1 MDWDNKENESKN
13 LWERNGRRGGLTG
26 SQGTGHRTA
35 AGRSRRSE
43 YSSGRAAGERE
54 RSGEE
59 TGVPRAAGGSRY
71 QEKQPGQARGKTLW
85 DKKPWNKKTWN
96 KGAGNGRPGNKKRDG
111 GTDVVRLAFMG
122 LGAVAV
128 IAYIVVAVYFGGHFY
143 SGAQIYGID
152 CSRMTPG
159 QVKTE
164 VEKKLG
170 EYTLT
175 VEQRNGRK
183 DVITASQIGLQYQ
196 DDNSIESQLKSQ
208 RCYIWPAMMLLGK
221 SGNLSVSTTYDR
233 DGIDNVLRNME
244 GFLPGNIVAPQD
256 AHRGDT
262 ETGYE
267 VVPEVMGTTLDF
279 TKTKEVIME
288 ALDQGQTTVSL
299 EEKGCYIDPLVYQD
313 DPDLNAEV
321 EELNSLL
328 TANITYDFGDRQE
341 VVNGSVIKNWIVQ
354 NEDGSYYIDDN
365 KIWEYVSQLADK
377 YDTFGRDREF
387 YTSLGTTVSLS
398 GGDYGWAMDQDATAQ
413 ILSEAVKAGKTETI
427 TPEYVYTAMS
437 RDENDIGGT
446 YVEISI
452 SMQEMWCYQD
462 GNLVVD
468 TPVVTGNPNRGNA
481 TPAGG
486 VWAID
491 AKMQEYVL
499 TGEGYEAPVD
509 YWMPFNGDIGIHDM
523 QNRWAF
529 GGTIYLSNGSHG
541 CVNTPYEA
549 AQTIYNIVSIGTPVV
564 VYD

>member
-1 MDWDNKENESKN
+1 MDWEKGEKENKN
-13 LWERNGRRGGLTG
+13 LWERNGRRGGLTEN
-26 SQGTGHRTA
+26 QGRRKPHRDTKKEGA
-35 AGRSRRSE
+35 VLRHS
-43 YSSGRAAGERE
+43 
-54 RSGEE
+54 
-59 TGVPRAAGGSRY
+59 AGGSRY
-71 QEKQPGQARGKTLW
+71 REKQPKGKRKSEGPDAL
-85 DKKPWNKKTWN
+85 
-96 KGAGNGRPGNKKRDG
+96 RIS
-111 GTDVVRLAFMG
+111 LIG
-122 LGAVAV
+122 LGVVAVA
-128 IAYIVVAVYFGGHFY
+128 AYIVVAVYFGGHFY

-152 CSRMTPG
+152 CGRMTAG
-159 QVKTE
+159 QVKEE
-164 VEKKLG
+164 VQKKLG

-175 VEQRNGRK
+175 VEERNGQK

-196 DDNSIESQLKSQ
+196 DDSSIENQLKGQ

-221 SGNLSVSTTYDR
+221 GGNLTVTTTYDR
-233 DGIDNVLRNME
+233 EGIDQVLRNMNC
-244 GFLPGNIVAPQD
+244 FLPGNIVAPQD

-262 ETGYE
+262 DTGYE

-279 TKTKEVIME
+279 NKTKEAILD
-288 ALDQGQTTVSL
+288 ALDQGATTVSL

-313 DPDLNAEV
+313 DPELNAEV

-328 TANITYDFGDRQE
+328 KACITYDFEDRQE
-341 VVNGSVIKNWIVQ
+341 VVDGSVIKNWIAQ

-365 KIWEYVSQLADK
+365 KIWEYVSGLADK

-413 ILSEAVKAGKTETI
+413 ILSDAVKAGKTETI

-437 RDENDIGGT
+437 RAENDIGGT
-446 YVEISI
+446 YVEICI
-452 SMQEMWCYQD
+452 SRQEMWCYQD

-468 TPVVTGNPNRGNA
+468 TPVVTGNPNKGDA

-523 QNRWAF
+523 QNRWEF

-541 CVNTPYEA
+541 CVNTPYDA

-564 VYD
+564 VSD